1 MKVIKAE
8 KMGFCFG
15 VKRAIEKVEQALK
28 EEKKVYTFG
37 ALIHNN
43 QFVEKMKK
51 EGVEIVENE
60 KEIKPGMTVI
70 VRAHGLPPKT
80 MKEIEKKGAAIID
93 ATCPKV
99 LNIQRLAK
107 RFESNGKNVIIIG
120 NSSHPEIIGIMGN
133 LETGIVVREPEEVDR
148 LPDNFEEIAVVSQT
162 TEEQERFEKI
172 VGILSKK
179 FKNIEIYNTICE
191 ATKERQD
198 GAKKTTKEAD
208 AMIVLGG
215 KHSSNTTHIANIC
228 GQLVKTFHFE
238 TADEID
244 GLDLKGVSK
253 IGITAGASTPDYLIE
268 EAVQKLNQI

>member
-15 VKRAIEKVEQALK
+15 VKRAIEKAEQALK
-28 EEKKVYTFG
+28 KESKINTFG
-37 ALIHNN
+37 ALIHNS
-43 QFVEKMKK
+43 QFVEKLKK
-51 EGVEIVENE
+51 EGVGIVEDVQDIE
-60 KEIKPGMTVI
+60 PGTTVI

-80 MKEIEKKGAAIID
+80 MKDIEKKGAAIID

-107 RFESNGKNVIIIG
+107 RLESNGKNVIIVG

-133 LETGIVVREPEEVDR
+133 LESGIVVRELEEVDR
-148 LPDNFEEIAVVSQT
+148 LPDNLGEVAVLSQT

-172 VGILSKK
+172 VESLSKK
-179 FKNIEIYNTICE
+179 YKNIEIYNTICE

-198 GAKKTTKEAD
+198 GAKKTAHETD

-228 GQLVKTFHFE
+228 EQLVRTFHIE
-238 TADEID
+238 TAEEID

-253 IGITAGASTPDYLIE
+253 IGITAGASTPDYIIE
-268 EAVQKLNQI
+268 EAVQKLNQL